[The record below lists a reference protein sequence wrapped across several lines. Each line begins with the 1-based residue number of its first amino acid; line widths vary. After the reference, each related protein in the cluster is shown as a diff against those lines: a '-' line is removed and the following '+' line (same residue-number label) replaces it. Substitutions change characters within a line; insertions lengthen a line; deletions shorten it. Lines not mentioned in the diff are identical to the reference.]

1 MSRNQMQVFCFEDAA
16 VRTIER
22 NGVPWFVAKDVAT
35 VLGYSNSRDAIAKHC
50 KAPDTV
56 ANRDGI
62 PGNPNI
68 VIIPER
74 DVYRLIMR
82 SKLPAAERFEEWVVA
97 EVLPAIRKTGQYS
110 ARDKRRPE
118 IEATNTFRSLHGVA
132 RLMGL
137 GRNNAALAANAATIN
152 LIGTDL
158 MGLMG
163 VKLSPDEEDKGGISN
178 PILVEGL
185 VQLLGTDGMTIKA
198 TFKDVL
204 GKLAA
209 IVGPGRADDLPT
221 PHTFRRCL
229 NQERKR
235 LDREGIT
242 FVFGRH
248 TNRGHTIRLSRRPQ
262 ETEINNAAYI

>member
-22 NGVPWFVAKDVAT
+22 NGEPWFVGKDVAEI
-35 VLGYSNSRDAIAKHC
+35 LGYKNPHKAIREHC
-50 KAPDTV
+50 KGVNETFTPSAGGPQTV
-56 ANRDGI
+56 K
-62 PGNPNI
+62 
-68 VIIPER
+68 IIPER
-74 DVYRLIMR
+74 DLYRLIMR

-163 VKLSPDEEDKGGISN
+163 VTLSPDEEDKGGISN

-262 ETEINNAAYI
+262 DTEINNAAYI